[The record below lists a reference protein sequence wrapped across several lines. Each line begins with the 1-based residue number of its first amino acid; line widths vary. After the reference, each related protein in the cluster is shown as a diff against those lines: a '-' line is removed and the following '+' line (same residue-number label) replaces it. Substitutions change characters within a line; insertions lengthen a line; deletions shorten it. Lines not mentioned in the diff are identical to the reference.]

1 MTSANVRYREAV
13 LLTNTYP
20 YGTGETFLHEE
31 LKYVAA
37 EFKKIYIYP
46 LYLPREI
53 NKKRGSQNSYGNTVL
68 LQREIPSNVIIMEPL
83 LKCDHKSIPGLLL
96 YGLFNLAPLRTIF
109 KEFLKKRAW
118 QSFKRVRLFTSYAL
132 IQRAIIGNRRTLKEI
147 SGYLKENHAL
157 LYCYWGDKSAMILP
171 YLKRQMGI
179 KAPFV
184 VRFHGSDI
192 FEEAKGLLPFR
203 EEIYSSTDYACPVS
217 QKGAEYIKENYPANL
232 PRNIK
237 VSHLGSINKLPYEER
252 VKLIRKP
259 SSSGESEKIFRI
271 ISCSNIIPLKRV
283 ELIAKAII
291 LARKSIKKGYGNL
304 CRELQIE
311 WMHIGDGPLL
321 ETITQICLTEENIKS
336 GHVSGEKE
344 DDYWFVLTGALRHS
358 EVIEQYGSFRPA
370 LFINASR
377 SEGVPVSIMEALSFG
392 VPVIATNV
400 GGTGEL
406 FNSIN
411 SSRAN
416 EPGNGNLQ
424 QLEGEKGIGVLI
436 PNNIT
441 SSQLAEY
448 ILKFIALPQEERET
462 ISKNARTNWEQN
474 WDSDKNYTAFA
485 KWLAQLN

>member
-1 MTSANVRYREAV
+1 MIPLNAQQKKIV

-31 LKYVAA
+31 IGYLAK
-37 EFKKIYIYP
+37 EFSRVYIYP
-46 LYLPREI
+46 LYLTHGVEQKSEDSQPHNHIIAAHRE
-53 NKKRGSQNSYGNTVL
+53 V
-68 LQREIPSNVIIMEPL
+68 PSNIIIMRPL
-83 LKCDHKSIPGLLL
+83 LKCDHKSITGLLF
-96 YGLFNLAPLRTIF
+96 YGLLNFAPLHDIF
-109 KEFLKKRAW
+109 KEFFKKRVW
-118 QSFKRVRLFTSYAL
+118 KNIKRFRIFVSYAL
-132 IQRAIIGNRRTLKEI
+132 MQRAIIGNRRVLKEM
-147 SGYLKENHAL
+147 SGYLKENDSL

-252 VKLIRKP
+252 VKLIRKS

-406 FNSIN
+406 FNSLN
-411 SSRAN
+411 GSRAN